1 MKRRITASI
10 DVYAPLDEIC
20 ERFRYQLVD
29 SQLSYGSMI
38 EMMFSPDDFEY
49 FEDIYV
55 RYDTQSHELSF
66 KISTSAY
73 RSLDADEY
81 KQYASAV
88 QSMGQFMDAIKQFD
102 FTSLD
107 HLDAD
112 DIRR

>member
-1 MKRRITASI
+1 MKRITASI
-10 DVYAPLDEIC
+10 DVYAPLDAIC

-29 SQLSYGSMI
+29 SRISCGSMI

-55 RYDTQSHELSF
+55 TYDTQSHELSF
-66 KISTSAY
+66 KISTGAY
-73 RSLDADEY
+73 RSLAEY
-81 KQYASAV
+81 EYNQYAYAV
-88 QSMGQFMDAIKQFD
+88 KSMGQFIYAIKQFD